1 MDTLKE
7 IKVFYHGYL
16 KEIIK
21 SKGNLD
27 ENGNILEGLG
37 HIGGKSKSVC
47 IDLYCAE
54 DIIIEA
60 GEFAYINLGEA
71 WNFLKGIKLI

>member
-1 MDTLKE
+1 MLKE
-7 IKVFYHGYL
+7 IKVFYHGDL

-37 HIGGKSKSVC
+37 HIGGKSKSSQK
-47 IDLYCAE
+47 IMKMQSA
-54 DIIIEA
+54 
-60 GEFAYINLGEA
+60 NLMH
-71 WNFLKGIKLI
+71 

>member
-1 MDTLKE
+1 MLKE
-7 IKVFYHGYL
+7 IKVFYHGDL

-37 HIGGKSKSVC
+37 HIGGKSKSV
-47 IDLYCAE
+47 
-54 DIIIEA
+54 
-60 GEFAYINLGEA
+60 
-71 WNFLKGIKLI
+71 W